1 MSDFQISNTVIST
14 WELIL
19 NKFSFRLKRR
29 TFAVASPKPHHGA
42 SLKDFHS
49 PSTTPVQ
56 APPSP
61 KPQVGQASIKD
72 YSPTRTETPPYPTA
86 LNEVDDQQSQQ
97 QKPLPSPPISIQS
110 PNYHQQQVDLP
121 TPPPPLPPTEPDQ
134 AEGWKEEVRFILHLF
149 FYIFLNFFYL

>member
-1 MSDFQISNTVIST
+1 MIST

-19 NKFSFRLKRR
+19 NKFPFRLKRR

-149 FYIFLNFFYL
+149 FLFYFSQLFFIYR